1 MPLHKSTRCQYCR
14 ASTADASVMDS
25 QSATAA
31 ERTCE
36 VEVQFEVMA
45 AALDDAKRTSEVGQ
59 SLLPGDVLKDLW
71 SRDAGG
77 EDCNAEKAQAVAR
90 ATS

>member
-1 MPLHKSTRCQYCR
+1 
-14 ASTADASVMDS
+14 MDS

-45 AALDDAKRTSEVGQ
+45 AALDDAKRTSEVG
-59 SLLPGDVLKDLW
+59 SHRRL
-71 SRDAGG
+71 
-77 EDCNAEKAQAVAR
+77 EMF
-90 ATS
+90 